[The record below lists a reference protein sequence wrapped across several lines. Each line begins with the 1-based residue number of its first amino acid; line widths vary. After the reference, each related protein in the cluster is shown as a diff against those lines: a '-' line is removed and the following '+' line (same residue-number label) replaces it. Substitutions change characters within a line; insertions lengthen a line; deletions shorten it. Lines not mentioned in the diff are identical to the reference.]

1 MNTILISVA
10 VGIVAGLIDIAPMIA
25 QKMNKSAV
33 LSAFLQYFFVSIIIL
48 HIDLPGVIWWLKGG
62 LVSLAL
68 ALPIM
73 IIVAD
78 RKAAPIMAGMAI
90 FLGTLIGFAGYF
102 LI

>member
-1 MNTILISVA
+1 MNTILISIA
-10 VGIVAGLIDIAPMIA
+10 IGIAAGLIDIAPMIA
-25 QKMNKSAV
+25 QKMERSAI
-33 LSAFLQYFFVSIIIL
+33 LSAFLQYFFVSIVIL
-48 HIDLPGVIWWLKGG
+48 NIDLPGVIWWLKGG

-78 RKAAPIMAGMAI
+78 RKAAPIMAGMAVI
-90 FLGTLIGFAGYF
+90 LGSLIGLAGHY